1 MSRSKYVSVGGTGG
15 LILDSKYDDFATN
28 AGLQSIK
35 NEIVSVIEA
44 GNISTVIAGSDVAVP
59 VDLQY
64 HDLTNPIP
72 VSINKRLVDSIVYLD
87 QIDPSTPPY
96 AQTFFPGNTSIT
108 GALNNPQALVH
119 NTQKM
124 TLFVNNTTDK
134 NISIQIIT
142 ATGVGGSDAYAISEP
157 LTSIPAN
164 TKKRY
169 TSVDFPIFAEPFAR
183 LVIMI
188 SREEVTTGNLTIIAE
203 VAR

>member
-1 MSRSKYVSVGGTGG
+1 MAKGIPLMGRGPDGKAKIINVDENGNVKVQLSGT
-15 LILDSKYDDFATN
+15 IP
-28 AGLQSIK
+28 
-35 NEIVSVIEA
+35 
-44 GNISTVIAGSDVAVP
+44 TVIAGSDVAVP

-64 HDLTNPIP
+64 HDLINPIP

-87 QIDPSTPPY
+87 QFDPSTIP
-96 AQTFFPGNTSIT
+96 AGQVRFFPGMSRDIT

-119 NTQKM
+119 NTHKM
-124 TLFVNNTTDK
+124 TLFVNNTMDE
-134 NISIQIIT
+134 NIGMQIIT
-142 ATGVGGSDAYAISEP
+142 ATGVGGSAAYAIAEP

-188 SREEVTTGNLTIIAE
+188 NGKEATTGTLTIIAE